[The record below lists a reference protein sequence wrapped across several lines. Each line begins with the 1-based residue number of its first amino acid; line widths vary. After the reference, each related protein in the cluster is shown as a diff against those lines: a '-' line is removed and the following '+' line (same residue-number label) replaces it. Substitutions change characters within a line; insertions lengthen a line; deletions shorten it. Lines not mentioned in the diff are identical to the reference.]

1 MHISSIKLVSFFS
14 TRATR
19 NNRSSSQVLNAS
31 RNTCAA
37 IKNPSPRTVQS
48 RVNLHPKNSKP
59 IQFYKAT
66 NIILVR
72 NKPFI
77 DCAYLSHFRKTLEPA
92 IIMHGSKEGR
102 LGHSGNMGDAAS
114 VMTRLEKTNP
124 LIKSNLYE
132 TRRSPDKNKLHVVAC
147 SAGAA
152 GSSSDKIA
160 SGLEITTVSYGKG
173 IIRCGDRKNMPGK
186 ANFYNKI
193 FSDKIYY
200 PFSKTPKIH
209 EPSS

>member
-1 MHISSIKLVSFFS
+1 MHMSSIKLVSFFS

-37 IKNPSPRTVQS
+37 IKNPSPRTVQIS
-48 RVNLHPKNSKP
+48 VNLHPENSKP

>member
-37 IKNPSPRTVQS
+37 IKNPSPRTVQIS
-48 RVNLHPKNSKP
+48 VNLHPENSKP

-92 IIMHGSKEGR
+92 IIMHGSKDGR
-102 LGHSGNMGDAAS
+102 LGHSGNMRDAAS
-114 VMTRLEKTNP
+114 VMSRLEKTNP

-147 SAGAA
+147 SAGALN
-152 GSSSDKIA
+152 SSADNIA